1 MLVQFN
7 GSGDTFVAWN
17 WKAGTA
23 PTADNSAGAGAT
35 PTAGSVKIN
44 GSNLGS
50 ALAGTTAATR
60 LSADTTNGF
69 SIVKYV
75 GTGGA
80 ATIAHGLSVAPE
92 LFIIKKLE
100 SGAWPVGSTYMGMNK
115 YMQLNTDAAEATDTG
130 PWNNTS
136 PTASVWSVGA
146 DSGTNENTANFIAYL
161 FHSVEGYS
169 KVSSYR
175 GTGVTGS
182 YSGPFVYTGFRP
194 AYILIKSTAAGCNWV
209 VFDDKRIGYNP
220 ENYRL
225 IANTDVIEHTT
236 DYIDFMSNGFKVI
249 TAHSDVGTGGDT
261 YLYYAVAKS
270 PFKYANA
277 YE

>member
-1 MLVQFN
+1 
-7 GSGDTFVAWN
+7 
-17 WKAGTA
+17 
-23 PTADNSAGAGAT
+23 
-35 PTAGSVKIN
+35 
-44 GSNLGS
+44 
-50 ALAGTTAATR
+50 
-60 LSADTTNGF
+60 
-69 SIVKYV
+69 
-75 GTGGA
+75 
-80 ATIAHGLSVAPE
+80 
-92 LFIIKKLE
+92 
-100 SGAWPVGSTYMGMNK
+100 
-115 YMQLNTDAAEATDTG
+115 MQLNTDAAEATDTG

-194 AYILIKSTAAGCNWV
+194 AYILIKSTASGCNWV
-209 VFDDKRIGYNP
+209 IFDDKRIGYNP
-220 ENYRL
+220 ENYRVM
-225 IANTDVIEHTT
+225 ANTDDIEHTT
-236 DYIDFMSNGFKVI
+236 DYVDFMSNGFKLI
-249 TAHSDVGTGGDT
+249 STHSDVGTGGDT
-261 YLYYAVAKS
+261 YIYYAVAKS